1 LVYCI
6 SLFVC
11 VWGDS
16 GMVHKLV
23 SFDDRNV
30 HACQGSADVSEGKRN
45 AESLF
50 LGFLCNKSYEHSSR
64 ARQSR
69 S

>member
-1 LVYCI
+1 
-6 SLFVC
+6 
-11 VWGDS
+11 
-16 GMVHKLV
+16 MVDKLV

-45 AESLF
+45 VECLF
-50 LGFLCNKSYEHSSR
+50 LGFLCNKAYEYLSR